1 MAFSEPGQEMGTERQ
16 DTLEPHVPLCQ
27 EIQLMDNVLLCSAY
41 LPPISFFTAINS
53 GGDVLIEQ
61 YDNYCKQTYRNRCRI
76 ATAGGVQTL
85 TIPVVKADSPKQLMK
100 DVRISDH
107 GEWRRQHWNALE
119 SAYMNSPFFMYYQD
133 DFRPFYDK
141 KYEFLVDFNTELTL
155 LILKLA
161 GINKELR
168 LTESYT
174 RHTDGTTDFRQMVE
188 PGVQESAA
196 PHPYWQVFKQKYGFL
211 PNLSAVDLLFN
222 MGPEFPLYL

>member
-1 MAFSEPGQEMGTERQ
+1 MNT
-16 DTLEPHVPLCQ
+16 
-27 EIQLMDNVLLCSAY
+27 VLLSSAY
-41 LPPISFFTAINS
+41 LPPVSFFTAINS

-76 ATAGGVQTL
+76 ATAGGIQTL
-85 TIPVVKADSPKQLMK
+85 TIPVVKSDSPKQLMK

-107 GEWRRQHWNALE
+107 GDWRRQHWNALE

-133 DFRPFYDK
+133 DFRPFYERRI
-141 KYEFLVDFNTELTL
+141 EFLIDFNTQLTE

-161 GINKELR
+161 DMDKKIK
-168 LTESYT
+168 LTESYSRPST
-174 RHTDGTTDFRQMVE
+174 GINDLRQLID
-188 PGVQESAA
+188 PQQTAQNR
-196 PHPYWQVFKQKYGFL
+196 PYWQVFKQKYGFQ

>member
-1 MAFSEPGQEMGTERQ
+1 MQT
-16 DTLEPHVPLCQ
+16 TLLS
-27 EIQLMDNVLLCSAY
+27 SAY

-76 ATAGGVQTL
+76 ATANGIQAL
-85 TIPVVKADSPKQLMK
+85 TIPVVKTDSPKQLMK

-119 SAYMNSPFFMYYQD
+119 SAYMNSPFFMFYQD
-133 DFRPFYDK
+133 DFRPFYEK
-141 KYEFLVDFNTELTL
+141 KYEFLIDFNTELTL

-161 GINKELR
+161 GINKKIR

-174 RHTDGTTDFRQMVE
+174 RNTDNIQDLRNLVE
-188 PGVQESAA
+188 PRKNE
-196 PHPYWQVFKQKYGFL
+196 PEKPKEYWQVFKQKYGFIA
-211 PNLSAVDLLFN
+211 NLSAVDLLFN
-222 MGPEFPLYL
+222 MGPEFPLYAK

>member
-1 MAFSEPGQEMGTERQ
+1 MES
-16 DTLEPHVPLCQ
+16 
-27 EIQLMDNVLLCSAY
+27 VLLSSAY
-41 LPPISFFTAINS
+41 LPPVSFFTAINS

-76 ATAGGVQTL
+76 ATANGIQAL
-85 TIPVVKADSPKQLMK
+85 TIPIVKADTPKQLMK

-141 KYEFLVDFNTELTL
+141 KYEFLIDFNTELTL

-161 GINKELR
+161 GIEKPVK
-168 LTESYT
+168 LTESYN
-174 RHTDGTTDFRQMVE
+174 RNTDNILDLRNLIE
-188 PGVQESAA
+188 PAKTEPQNPIE
-196 PHPYWQVFKQKYGFL
+196 YWQVFKQKYGFIG
-211 PNLSAVDLLFN
+211 NLSAVDLLFN

>member
-1 MAFSEPGQEMGTERQ
+1 
-16 DTLEPHVPLCQ
+16 
-27 EIQLMDNVLLCSAY
+27 MDNVLLCSAY
-41 LPPISFFTAINS
+41 LPPISLFTAINS

-85 TIPVVKADSPKQLMK
+85 TIPVVKSDSPKQLMK

>member
-1 MAFSEPGQEMGTERQ
+1 MET
-16 DTLEPHVPLCQ
+16 
-27 EIQLMDNVLLCSAY
+27 ILLSSAY
-41 LPPISFFTAINS
+41 LPPISFFTAIDS

-188 PGVQESAA
+188 SGVQESAA

>member
-1 MAFSEPGQEMGTERQ
+1 
-16 DTLEPHVPLCQ
+16 
-27 EIQLMDNVLLCSAY
+27 MDNTLLCSAY
-41 LPPISFFTAINS
+41 LPPVNFFTVIKS

-76 ATAGGVQTL
+76 ATAGGIQTL
-85 TIPVVKADSPKQLMK
+85 TIPVVKSDSPKQLMK

-107 GEWRRQHWNALE
+107 GDWRRQHWNALE

-133 DFRPFYDK
+133 DFRPFYERRI
-141 KYEFLVDFNTELTL
+141 EFLIDFNTQLTE

-161 GINKELR
+161 GMDKKIK
-168 LTESYT
+168 LTESYSRLST
-174 RHTDGTTDFRQMVE
+174 GINDLRQLID
-188 PGVQESAA
+188 PQQTSQNR
-196 PHPYWQVFKQKYGFL
+196 PYWQVFKQKYGFQ

>member
-1 MAFSEPGQEMGTERQ
+1 
-16 DTLEPHVPLCQ
+16 
-27 EIQLMDNVLLCSAY
+27 MDNTLLCSAY
-41 LPPISFFTAINS
+41 LPPVNFFTAIKS

-76 ATAGGVQTL
+76 ATAGGIQTL
-85 TIPVVKADSPKQLMK
+85 TIPVVKSDSPKQLMK

-107 GEWRRQHWNALE
+107 GDWRRQHWNALE

-133 DFRPFYDK
+133 DFRPFYEHRI
-141 KYEFLVDFNTELTL
+141 EFLIDFNTQLTE

-161 GINKELR
+161 GMDKRIK
-168 LTESYT
+168 LTESYSRPST
-174 RHTDGTTDFRQMVE
+174 GINDLRQLID
-188 PGVQESAA
+188 PQQTAQNR
-196 PHPYWQVFKQKYGFL
+196 PYWQVFKQKYGFQ

>member
-1 MAFSEPGQEMGTERQ
+1 MES
-16 DTLEPHVPLCQ
+16 
-27 EIQLMDNVLLCSAY
+27 VLLSSAY
-41 LPPISFFTAINS
+41 LPPVSFFTAINS

-76 ATAGGVQTL
+76 ATANGIQAL
-85 TIPVVKADSPKQLMK
+85 TIPIVKADTPKQLMK

-141 KYEFLVDFNTELTL
+141 KYEFLIDFNTELTL
-155 LILKLA
+155 RIMELA
-161 GINKELR
+161 GIEKPVK
-168 LTESYT
+168 LTESYN
-174 RHTDGTTDFRQMVE
+174 RNTDNILDLRNLIE
-188 PGVQESAA
+188 PAKTEPQNPIE
-196 PHPYWQVFKQKYGFL
+196 YWQVFKQKYGFIG
-211 PNLSAVDLLFN
+211 NLSAVDLLFN

>member
-1 MAFSEPGQEMGTERQ
+1 
-16 DTLEPHVPLCQ
+16 
-27 EIQLMDNVLLCSAY
+27 MDNTLLCSAY
-41 LPPISFFTAINS
+41 LPPVNFFTAIKS

-85 TIPVVKADSPKQLMK
+85 TIPVVKSDSPKQLMK

-107 GEWRRQHWNALE
+107 GDWRRQHWNALE

-133 DFRPFYDK
+133 DFRPFYERRI
-141 KYEFLVDFNTELTL
+141 EFLIDFNTELTE

-161 GINKELR
+161 GMDKKVK
-168 LTESYT
+168 LTESYSRPCT
-174 RHTDGTTDFRQMVE
+174 GINDLRQLID
-188 PGVQESAA
+188 PQQTSQN
-196 PHPYWQVFKQKYGFL
+196 HPYWQVFKQKYGFQ

>member
-1 MAFSEPGQEMGTERQ
+1 
-16 DTLEPHVPLCQ
+16 
-27 EIQLMDNVLLCSAY
+27 MDNTLLCSAY
-41 LPPISFFTAINS
+41 LPPVNFFTVIKS

-76 ATAGGVQTL
+76 ATAGGIQTL
-85 TIPVVKADSPKQLMK
+85 TIPVVKSDSPKQLMK

-107 GEWRRQHWNALE
+107 GDWRRQHWNALE

-133 DFRPFYDK
+133 DFRPFYERRI
-141 KYEFLVDFNTELTL
+141 EFLIDFNTQLTE

-161 GINKELR
+161 GMDKKIK
-168 LTESYT
+168 LTESYSRPST
-174 RHTDGTTDFRQMVE
+174 GINDLRQLID
-188 PGVQESAA
+188 PQQTSQNR
-196 PHPYWQVFKQKYGFL
+196 PYWQVFKQKYGFQ